1 MMRAM
6 TAVALVLAL
15 ATGCATATLEDFK
28 WTVEVPQTVDKGTEF
43 HLNVKTVR
51 LAAAGAEPAEPDVV
65 EGVPYH
71 YQIHWTGGTSAPL
84 RHAAFTGEPIKIRAR
99 MAAGPA
105 TILITALNREGLD
118 AKVSE
123 TKIEVK

>member
-15 ATGCATATLEDFK
+15 ATGCATANLEDFK

-51 LAAAGAEPAEPDVV
+51 LAAAGAEPGEPEVV
-65 EGVPYH
+65 EGIPYH
-71 YQIHWTGGTSAPL
+71 YQIHWPGGTAAPL
-84 RHAAFTGEPIKIRAR
+84 RHAGFTGEPIKIRAR

-118 AKVSE
+118 AKALE

>member
-1 MMRAM
+1 MKRST
-6 TAVALVLAL
+6 TAVFLLLAL
-15 ATGCATATLEDFK
+15 TTGCATHNLEDYQ
-28 WTVEVPQTVDKGTEF
+28 WTVECPQTVDKGTEF

-51 LAAAGAEPAEPDVV
+51 AAVAGAESSQADAV
-65 EGVPYH
+65 EGVPFH
-71 YQIHWTGGTSAPL
+71 YQIHWTGGSSAPL

-99 MAAGPA
+99 MVPGPA
-105 TILITALNREGLD
+105 TVLITALNREGLD

>member
-1 MMRAM
+1 MKRAT
-6 TAVALVLAL
+6 TAVVLLLAL
-15 ATGCATATLEDFK
+15 SGCATHSLEEFK
-28 WTVEVPQTVDKGTEF
+28 WTVECPQTVDKGTEF

-51 LAAAGAEPAEPDVV
+51 AAVAGADSAEADAV

-84 RHAAFTGEPIKIRAR
+84 RHAAVTGEPVKIRAR
-99 MAAGPA
+99 LVPGPA

-118 AKVSE
+118 AKVQE

>member
-6 TAVALVLAL
+6 TAAALLLAL
-15 ATGCATATLEDFK
+15 PTGCATANLEDFK
-28 WTVEVPQTVDKGTEF
+28 WTVECPQTVDKGTEF

-51 LAAAGAEPAEPDVV
+51 IAAAGAEPAEAQVV

-84 RHAAFTGEPIKIRAR
+84 RHAAFTGEPVTIRAR

-105 TILITALNREGLD
+105 TILVTALNREGLD